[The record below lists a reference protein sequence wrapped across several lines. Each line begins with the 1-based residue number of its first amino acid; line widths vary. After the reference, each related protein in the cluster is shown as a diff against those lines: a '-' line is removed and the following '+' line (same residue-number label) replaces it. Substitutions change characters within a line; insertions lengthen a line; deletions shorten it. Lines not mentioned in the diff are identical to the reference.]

1 MQYSNLIIG
10 VGKVIVVILVL
21 IEFSWKNTR
30 KILNPCT
37 EKEPKFPSFSTQ
49 IIENTSAVS
58 SFM

>member
-10 VGKVIVVILVL
+10 VGKVIVVILFL
-21 IEFSWKNTR
+21 MEFSWKISR

-37 EKEPKFPSFSTQ
+37 EKETKLPSFSDQ
-49 IIENTSAVS
+49 IMENKSAVS